1 MDLRRKITFG
11 YKSSSYP
18 YHAEDFADS
27 LYGGVILV
35 DVQNVEK
42 IDSIEIITLKS
53 GNKLVIDKTNPGYR
67 GECFAYIIPADGV
80 MEKINN
86 CQINYIYKQTQLR
99 HGICLNGIRVLYL
112 NSRLFTIDIRLKKG
126 LSFADMDNRLI
137 RKTEIIEIKEVKLED
152 FWDVKRNKSP
162 EITSS
167 LS

>member
-18 YHAEDFADS
+18 YHTEDFADS
-27 LYGGVILV
+27 LHGGIILG

-53 GNKLVIDKTNPGYR
+53 GNKLVIDKSNTGYH
-67 GECFAYIIPADGV
+67 GECFAYIIPPSA
-80 MEKINN
+80 EIERSNN
-86 CQINYIYKQTQLR
+86 CQLNYIFKQTQLG
-99 HGICLNGIRVLYL
+99 HGVCLNGKRVLYL

-137 RKTEIIEIKEVKLED
+137 RKIEIVEIKEVILED
-152 FWDVKRNKSP
+152 FWDIKRNKSP
-162 EITSS
+162 ELTFS

>member
-1 MDLRRKITFG
+1 
-11 YKSSSYP
+11 
-18 YHAEDFADS
+18 
-27 LYGGVILV
+27 
-35 DVQNVEK
+35 
-42 IDSIEIITLKS
+42 
-53 GNKLVIDKTNPGYR
+53 
-67 GECFAYIIPADGV
+67 